1 VSDPQFE
8 RRPTGEVIDALEA
21 GIRKTFFDNL
31 SSNVYTA
38 VYGKV
43 APVPPTPPTRW
54 QRLVGRVRRCWL
66 DVRYWLAFRICPE
79 LEAWIDNGDL

>member
-1 VSDPQFE
+1 VSE
-8 RRPTGEVIDALEA
+8 RPDFKAQLEKAAQRWQADRLFDA
-21 GIRKTFFDNL
+21 L

-54 QRLVGRVRRCWL
+54 QRRVGRVRRCWL